1 MKHQTSQNNVT
12 RYFFADLVLDIQRGI
27 LTRNKKEIALPKL
40 SYELLLALLKASPT
54 LLTQPELMEIVW
66 PNVVIG
72 DETLKQ
78 RVKLLRKVLGDNASE
93 PIYIEAVRGRGYR
106 LVPDVTCECTL
117 AQPAAVMLDL
127 TGNDQFPNLDSQQ
140 FIGVW
145 QTVAKT
151 VFVML
156 FLLSLLVVI
165 YGYFF
170 QQHMVSAIAQAIT
183 EQKVGIEGVDENGGE
198 PIAEQVA
205 NEFYQKGLLYYQ
217 RYRAV
222 DNLIAIDFYKKA
234 LVAKAD
240 YSLAYAGLSQ
250 AYSQQLFQFESN
262 EGTQTKAIDNAY
274 QAIVYDSQSA
284 ESYKALGTAYY
295 VAGWL
300 SKSISPYLKSLALD
314 PKNTATVSN
323 LSFIYSEQGK
333 LIKALELNERA
344 LTLDNHHVVSM
355 VHAGQTLQRLR
366 QFKLAKHW
374 YEKAIALQPDY
385 LLATYHL
392 GQLLMEQGQ
401 HKNAETLFNEA
412 LTIYQQNPLLIEG
425 LADVYYALK
434 QNERA
439 LKYYQKL
446 KKNDRTQYEGDI
458 SSANLM
464 RLLLTLPVSEKE
476 LLSVA
481 KTFKNKLQSGTDKP
495 LYSYNLAMIYA
506 QVNQPKLA
514 IRYLVQSI
522 EQGITSAEKI
532 ERQAMFLPINQLP
545 SYKNLLMNMNKNI
558 REEREKIK
566 VKAQQ
571 RLSFWQTSQSN

>member
-1 MKHQTSQNNVT
+1 M
-12 RYFFADLVLDIQRGI
+12 LDVQRGI

-54 LLTQPELMEIVW
+54 LLTQSELMEVVW

-106 LVPDVTCECTL
+106 LVPEVSCECIL
-117 AQPAAVMLDL
+117 ARPAAVMLDL

-140 FIGVW
+140 FIGIW
-145 QTVAKT
+145 QTVSKT

-156 FLLSLLVVI
+156 FVISLLVVI

-170 QQHMVSAIAQAIT
+170 QKHMVSALTQAIT
-183 EQKVGIEGVDENGGE
+183 EQKLSHGVVEKNDQESNSE
-198 PIAEQVA
+198 QIAE
-205 NEFYQKGLLYYQ
+205 ELYQKGLLYYR

-262 EGTQTKAIDNAY
+262 EQTQKKAIDNAY
-274 QAIVYDSQSA
+274 QAIVFDSQSA

-300 SKSISPYLKSLALD
+300 SKSIAPYLKSLAID
-314 PKNTATVSN
+314 PDNTATVSN
-323 LSFIYSEQGK
+323 LSFIYSEQGR
-333 LIKALELNERA
+333 LIEALELNERA
-344 LTLDNHHVVSM
+344 LTLDSQHVVSM
-355 VHAGQTLQRLR
+355 VHAGQTLHRLG
-366 QFKLAKHW
+366 QFTLAKNW
-374 YEKAIALQPDY
+374 YQKAIALQPDY

-392 GQLLMEQGQ
+392 GMLLIEEGQ
-401 HKNAETLFNEA
+401 YNNAEILFKEA
-412 LTIYQQNPLLIEG
+412 LKLYRENPLLTEG
-425 LADVYYALK
+425 LADVYFAFK
-434 QNERA
+434 EKDRA
-439 LKYYQKL
+439 LEYYQKL
-446 KKNDRTQYEGDI
+446 QNKAQEQDVKDT

-464 RLLLTLPVSEKE
+464 RLLLTLPESNNE
-476 LLSVA
+476 LINVA
-481 KTFKNKLQSGTDKP
+481 TIFKNKLQTGTDKA
-495 LYSYNLAMIYA
+495 LFSYNLAMIYA
-506 QVNQPKLA
+506 QVEQPQLA

-522 EQGITSAEKI
+522 EQGLTPVAKI
-532 ERQAMFLPINQLP
+532 EKQAMFEPLHQLS
-545 SYKNLLMNMNKNI
+545 SYKKLLTNMKMNMSRNMSRNISSNKN
-558 REEREKIK
+558 KIK
-566 VKAQQ
+566 DNSMQS
-571 RLSFWQTSQSN
+571 LSFWQASKNN